1 MRKTN
6 TITREVRSGVLL
18 FATICLLVVIL
29 TLVVTVVAQVIMPDK
44 ANGSLLYV
52 DGEIV
57 GSELIG
63 QSFTSAHYFHGRPS
77 AVDYDGANSGASNQG
92 PTSAELMEQVEQRIE
107 QVRREN
113 GLAPGAPV
121 PADLVL
127 ASGSGLDPHI
137 SVESA
142 TLQVPRVAAAR
153 QLQESQVKALVDQ
166 HVEDLQLGFLGQ
178 QRVNVLKLNLALDE
192 LTAGRQP

>member
-1 MRKTN
+1 MNK
-6 TITREVRSGVLL
+6 ITKEIRIAVSL
-18 FATICLLVVIL
+18 FIAICVLVVVCTL
-29 TLVVTVVAQVIMPDK
+29 FVTLVAQITMPDK

-52 DGEIV
+52 DGKVV

-63 QSFTSAHYFHGRPS
+63 QSFTSPGYFHGRPS
-77 AVDYDGANSGASNQG
+77 AVDYDATESAGSNYG
-92 PTSAELMEQVEQRIE
+92 PTSAELMKQVSQRLE

-113 GLAPGAPV
+113 GLPPDAPV

-142 TLQVPRVAAAR
+142 MLQVSRVAIER
-153 QLQESQVKALVDQ
+153 GLPESEVKALVDEHIEPPQ
-166 HVEDLQLGFLGQ
+166 FGMLGQ
-178 QRVNVLKLNLALDE
+178 YRVNVLKLNLALDE
-192 LTAGRQP
+192 AK